1 MSTAKSKKE
10 KKSKRSTDSKKN
22 LPPIKKVIRDKRP
35 VWTFDIE
42 TKNWTQF
49 VVAGTYN
56 GKTFKHHES
65 IKEMLDYLFS
75 DMEDKIVYAHNG
87 ASFDFRFLLEE
98 LYVYS
103 SGEYE
108 VTKCLSGPTGYFKMN
123 VVKVFKDES
132 GLPIEVTLEFR
143 DSIRLL
149 PFTLRTLCETFQTKT
164 LKGDIDYTKI
174 DKITPELLAY
184 LEDDCKGLWQ
194 ALNKYAEI
202 PWVKRTGVA
211 LTTASQSLKTFQLY
225 LDREVMSLPDAA
237 DSFVR
242 KGYFGGRT
250 EIFRPYFE
258 SKSKGDW
265 ITCVDA
271 NSLYPSVMTGEYN
284 YPIAL
289 DGIAHSY
296 SKTGLSIWDV
306 EADVP
311 KDLFIPPLGIS
322 LIIDPKTHAVKPG
335 DNQRGKFIFP
345 TGRFRGCWTN
355 YEIEYAKSL
364 GVKVTK
370 YHTGYSF
377 VDGGPMFSQFV
388 NDFWNERKK
397 AKKEK
402 NPLMETFCKL
412 MLNSNYG
419 RHGLNPE
426 REALEYQDPTQ
437 PLPEGP
443 FSPSYEIKM
452 ADGRVVQFRNV
463 PQRVNSYSNVAISA
477 FVTSYARVKMHKL
490 YMKYKD
496 HIYYTDT
503 DSIFLDCPIE
513 GSNELGELKY
523 EYKAKRACF
532 LLPKVYSLEGIE
544 DLHKGETKIDY
555 KTVMKGVKETLVKM
569 SGVKIDEFYDMLA
582 GEFHLHKKYLMAE
595 NMKFVA
601 KDPVISKMKTAMQK
615 GSFLATEENTIK
627 TIQSRYDKR
636 EVYMDKDGNWTS
648 RPLHIEGGKVVNYM
662 GSRLVY
668 ADKSKDT
675 PNKRL
680 VKASHKRPEY
690 EHRSHK

>member
-1 MSTAKSKKE
+1 MSTAKSKKS
-10 KKSKRSTDSKKN
+10 KKPAKSEDFRKN
-22 LPPIKKVIRDKRP
+22 LPPIKRSFKDKRP
-35 VWTFDIE
+35 IWTFDIE

-49 VVAGTYN
+49 VVAGTYD

-65 IKEMLDYLFS
+65 IKEMIDHLLS
-75 DMEDKIVYAHNG
+75 DFEDKIVYAHNG

-103 SGEYE
+103 NGEYE
-108 VTKCLSGPTGYFKMN
+108 VSKCLSGPTGYFKMN
-123 VVKVFKDES
+123 VSKVLNHPD
-132 GLPIEVTLEFR
+132 GDPIEVTIEFR

-149 PFTLRTLCETFQTKT
+149 PFTLRTLCETFKTKT
-164 LKGDIDYTKI
+164 LKGDIEYDKI

-194 ALNKYAEI
+194 ALDKYSQI
-202 PWVKRTGVA
+202 PWVKRTGIA

-225 LDREVMSLPDAA
+225 LNREIMSLPETADA
-237 DSFVR
+237 FVR
-242 KGYFGGRT
+242 RAYFGGRT

-258 SKSKGDW
+258 SKDKW

-271 NSLYPSVMTGEYN
+271 NSLYPSVMQDGFN
-284 YPIAL
+284 FPVAL
-289 DGIAHSY
+289 DGPCYSY
-296 SKTGLSIWDV
+296 SKDGLSIWDV
-306 EADVP
+306 EVDVP
-311 KDLFIPPLGIS
+311 KDMFIPPLGIS
-322 LIIDPKTHAVKPG
+322 LIIDPVTHEVKPG
-335 DNQRGKFIFP
+335 DNKRGKFVFP

-355 YEIEYAKSL
+355 HEIEYAKSL

-377 VDGGPMFSQFV
+377 VDGGPIFGKFV
-388 NDFWNERKK
+388 ADFWNERKK

-402 NPLMETFCKL
+402 NSLMETFTKL

-419 RHGLNPE
+419 RHGLNAD
-426 REALEYQDPTQ
+426 REALEYQDPAQ

-443 FSPSYEIKM
+443 FTPSYEIKM
-452 ADGRVVQFRNV
+452 ADGRTLQFRNV
-463 PQRVNSYSNVAISA
+463 PQKVNSYSNVAISA

-503 DSIFLDCPIE
+503 DSIFLDCDIE

-523 EYKAKRACF
+523 EYKARRACF
-532 LLPKVYSLEGIE
+532 LLPKVYSLEEIE
-544 DLHKGETKIDY
+544 DLHKGDSKVTY

-569 SGVKIDEFYDMLA
+569 NKVKIDELYEVLA
-582 GEFHLHKKYLMAE
+582 GEFHLHKKYMMAE

-627 TIQSRYDKR
+627 TIQSKYDKR
-636 EVYMDKDGNWTS
+636 EVFMDENGKWTS
-648 RPLHIEGGKVVNYM
+648 RPLHIEKGRVINYH

-668 ADKSKDT
+668 ADKSQQT
-675 PNKRL
+675 PNKRV
-680 VKASHKRPEY
+680 VKAAHKRPEY
-690 EHRSHK
+690 EHRSQK